1 MPNLKHR
8 YGHPRKTHHA
18 RFWRHKHQRLIS
30 FAYIIITLIILF
42 AVSRSGGIN
51 WLEFYKFFVSS
62 LVSVIIAY
70 CISAVL
76 AVLLA
81 LASTKNK
88 IIENIM
94 VPVLDVAQSF
104 PTFALIP
111 ILLVIFGTT
120 RWVVILFLVVTIIW
134 PITFTLISAIKTE
147 RGDLSEAAT
156 IYGAKGLK
164 RLWYYRLPDM
174 FPAFIT
180 GSIIGWGEAWEA
192 LIGAEIIARVIGV
205 GSLLGKISDTGNITN
220 LAMAIAMYLFLI
232 FVLNEIIWIP
242 LLNFSS
248 RYQNE

>member
-18 RFWRHKHQRLIS
+18 RFWRRKHQRIIS
-30 FAYIIITLIILF
+30 FTCIVVVLITLLL
-42 AVSRSGGIN
+42 VSRNTTIN
-51 WLEFYKFFVSS
+51 WLEFYTFFLSS
-62 LVSVIIAY
+62 LLSVVIAY
-70 CISAVL
+70 AIAAFL
-76 AVLLA
+76 AMVLA

-88 IIENIM
+88 VVENLM

-111 ILLVIFGTT
+111 LLIAIFGTN
-120 RWVVILFLVVTIIW
+120 RWVVIFFLVITIIW
-134 PITFTLISAIKTE
+134 PIVFTLISAIKTE
-147 RGDLSEAAT
+147 REDLSQAAT

-174 FPAFIT
+174 FPAFVT

-192 LIGAEIIARVIGV
+192 LIGAEIIAKVLGV
-205 GSLLGKISDTGNITN
+205 GSLLGHLGESGSVKQLILGIV
-220 LAMAIAMYLFLI
+220 MYLFLI
-232 FVLNEIIWIP
+232 FILNEIIWIP
-242 LLNFSS
+242 LLNISS